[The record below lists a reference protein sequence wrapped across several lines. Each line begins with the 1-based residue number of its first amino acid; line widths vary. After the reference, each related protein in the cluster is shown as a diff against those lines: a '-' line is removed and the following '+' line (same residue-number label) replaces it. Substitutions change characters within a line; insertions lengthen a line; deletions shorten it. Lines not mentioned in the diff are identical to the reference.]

1 MSDSDAATE
10 SRGPSADSEGHGSL
24 VDSEGRGSSADS
36 DQGGRRDVVVP
47 LRLYKTITVFS
58 TLIAAVSILAG
69 FILLD
74 AATLELSVLR
84 SLIVA
89 AIEVFGVTPNQELL
103 GGLLAVAGLGLMAFG
118 SGVFVLSSRF
128 RAPGMGN
135 AQEDADEETNNG

>member
-1 MSDSDAATE
+1 MSDSDAAE
-10 SRGPSADSEGHGSL
+10 QRGTASTDG
-24 VDSEGRGSSADS
+24 DD
-36 DQGGRRDVVVP
+36 GGRRDVVVP

-58 TLIAAVSILAG
+58 TLIAAGSILAG

-84 SLIVA
+84 SLIVS
-89 AIEVFGVTPNQELL
+89 AIEAVGLTPNQDLL
-103 GGLLAVAGLGLMAFG
+103 GGLLGVAGLGLMAFG

-135 AQEDADEETNNG
+135 AQEDADEE

>member
-1 MSDSDAATE
+1 MSDSDAA
-10 SRGPSADSEGHGSL
+10 SEGHSPS
-24 VDSEGRGSSADS
+24 VDSDE
-36 DQGGRRDVVVP
+36 GGRRDVVVP

-58 TLIAAVSILAG
+58 TLIAAASILAG

-84 SLIVA
+84 SLIVV
-89 AIEVFGVTPNQELL
+89 AIESVGITPNQDLL
-103 GGLLAVAGLGLMAFG
+103 GGLLGVAGLVLMALG

-135 AQEDADEETNNG
+135 AQEDADEESTNG

>member
-1 MSDSDAATE
+1 MSDSDAAE
-10 SRGPSADSEGHGSL
+10 QRGTAATDSEG
-24 VDSEGRGSSADS
+24 
-36 DQGGRRDVVVP
+36 GGRRDVVVP

-58 TLIAAVSILAG
+58 TMIAAASILAG

-84 SLIVA
+84 SLIVVG
-89 AIEVFGVTPNQELL
+89 IESVGITPNQDLL
-103 GGLLAVAGLGLMAFG
+103 GGLLGVAGLGLMALG

-135 AQEDADEETNNG
+135 AQEDADEESTNG